1 MRVVLEEGWAA
12 EELEEF
18 DMTLDLFML
27 KYHMEKRCQATY
39 LHCTVSCY
47 RLQGEYVLLRR

>member
-1 MRVVLEEGWAA
+1 MDWMRVVLEEGWAA

-27 KYHMEKRCQATY
+27 
-39 LHCTVSCY
+39 
-47 RLQGEYVLLRR
+47 